1 MTADPKRALRDRLQA
16 WRREL
21 PPNERVRRSA
31 AIRSLLAAAAP
42 PRGTILAYAALG
54 DEPDLADLLAAWAS
68 VERLALTRLAGDGS
82 LEVVAVP
89 DLGRLRPGIFKVPE
103 PPQTAFPVPPGTI
116 AWALVPGVAFDLAGR
131 RLGRGGGHYDRL
143 LPGLACPKIGVAYVD
158 QIVDEVPAGPADARV
173 DAVATEEGIRWIE
186 T

>member
-1 MTADPKRALRDRLQA
+1 MTAETKKALRDRLQA
-16 WRREL
+16 WRRGL
-21 PPNERVRRSA
+21 SAAERDRRSA
-31 AIRSLLAAAAP
+31 AIRRLLAAAAP
-42 PRGTILAYAALG
+42 PRGTILAYAALH

-103 PPQTAFPVPPGTI
+103 PPQTAFPVPAAEV
-116 AWALVPGVAFDLAGR
+116 AWALIPGVAFDRAGR

-143 LPGLACPKIGVAYVD
+143 LPSLRCPKIGVAYAEQV
-158 QIVDEVPAGPADARV
+158 VDEVPANAADARV
-173 DAVATEEGIRWIE
+173 DAIATEEGIRWIG